1 MLVTGHSGPVTI
13 WGTHRLNMPI
23 YDRRIRAYHN
33 LPARPII
40 DACITHQIR
49 SIVRNELAKTTGQ
62 AIARWRTTHNM
73 TQEGL
78 AVALDVD
85 PMTISRFERG
95 VTLPSLLT
103 LQKISIVFGV
113 TMTEL
118 LEEPSNL
125 ADDKAKVLIAL
136 MRSLSEEEQAFFV
149 ETLTRFRLLV
159 QQREK

>member
-1 MLVTGHSGPVTI
+1 
-13 WGTHRLNMPI
+13 MPT

-33 LPARPII
+33 FPARPII
-40 DACITHQIR
+40 GACITHQIR
-49 SIVRNELAKTTGQ
+49 SIVRNELAKTIGQ
-62 AIARWRTTHNM
+62 AIARWRTAHNM

-85 PMTISRFERG
+85 PMTVSRFERG

-118 LEEPSNL
+118 LEEPSDS
-125 ADDKAKVLIAL
+125 ADDKVKVLIAL

-149 ETLTRFRLLV
+149 ETVTRFRSLV
-159 QQREK
+159 QQRRK